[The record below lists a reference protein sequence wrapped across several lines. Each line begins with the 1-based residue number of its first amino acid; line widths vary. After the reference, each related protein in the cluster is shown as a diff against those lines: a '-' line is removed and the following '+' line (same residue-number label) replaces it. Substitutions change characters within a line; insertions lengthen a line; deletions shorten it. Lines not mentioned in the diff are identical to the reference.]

1 MHPFDLKAP
10 APGKPRLRFAGD
22 RTVPTWRARM
32 EGAKYLAAEHE
43 ALEYLT
49 VLSVVARWV
58 EECEVETAT

>member
-1 MHPFDLKAP
+1 
-10 APGKPRLRFAGD
+10 
-22 RTVPTWRARM
+22 M